1 MKNYTITVNGKAYDV
16 SVEEK
21 GGTAS
26 APAAAAVKQI
36 GFFHSRI
43 FQNLNGSAGTY
54 NTHYLPSVTYLTNSH
69 FVRIDY
75 RYVMSFN
82 A

>member
-26 APAAAAVKQI
+26 LRLQQ
-36 GFFHSRI
+36 HQHLQQHQR
-43 FQNLNGSAGTY
+43 L
-54 NTHYLPSVTYLTNSH
+54 
-69 FVRIDY
+69 R
-75 RYVMSFN
+75 
-82 A
+82 